1 VFGNHGRVRRRVGCG
16 RVGVVELE
24 GRTAF
29 GYWILLFICVVECF
43 LEGRVEFESGH
54 VGLMYS
60 CLTQH
65 VPSGPSHT
73 HLGCWGALGP
83 EGSLRD
89 V

>member
-1 VFGNHGRVRRRVGCG
+1 MGNYG

-24 GRTAF
+24 GYCVI
-29 GYWILLFICVVECF
+29 GYCCLSECVVECF

-83 EGSLRD
+83 EGRLRD